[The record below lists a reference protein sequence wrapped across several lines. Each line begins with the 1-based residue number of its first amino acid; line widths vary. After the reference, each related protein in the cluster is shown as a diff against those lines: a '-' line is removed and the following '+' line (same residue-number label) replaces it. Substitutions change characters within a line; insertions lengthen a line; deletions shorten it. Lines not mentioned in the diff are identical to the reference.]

1 MSTNK
6 RQRPSPGF
14 YKALNSLSSAELYIA
29 QSVSKKTTLHVSDD
43 LPEGVYKVERLV
55 AERTTVS
62 MRDTV
67 ALIKNTCPIQQSQK
81 RVEYLVLWEGYP
93 KEEATW
99 VAKENITSAA
109 LRSVSTLIA
118 LLLLIVY
125 HIILYM
131 YIIL

>member
-1 MSTNK
+1 MSTNT

-14 YKALNSLSSAELYIA
+14 YKALNSISSAELYIS
-29 QSVSKKTTLHVSDD
+29 QNVSKKTTLHVSDD

-62 MRDTV
+62 MHDTV
-67 ALIKNTCPIQQSQK
+67 ALIKNIYPTQQSQK

-99 VAKENITSAA
+99 VAKEDITSAA
-109 LRSVSTLIA
+109 LRSVSILS
-118 LLLLIVY
+118 IVLP
-125 HIILYM
+125 HNII
-131 YIIL
+131 